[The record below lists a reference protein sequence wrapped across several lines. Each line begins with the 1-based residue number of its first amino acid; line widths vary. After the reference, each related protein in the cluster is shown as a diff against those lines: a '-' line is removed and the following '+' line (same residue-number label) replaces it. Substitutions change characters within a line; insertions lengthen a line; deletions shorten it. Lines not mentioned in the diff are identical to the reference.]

1 MMSLKARRRELYSNG
16 FWVNILGI
24 VPLLWGCILLFMVI
38 WGLNVAL
45 GDPMTYLDKVLEHDL
60 FVGNYTIQNFIDV
73 SEKFMQPVSGS
84 NGVMRWITYP

>member
-1 MMSLKARRRELYSNG
+1 MMNLKTRRRELRSNG
-16 FWVNILGI
+16 FAVNFLGI
-24 VPLLWGCILLFMVI
+24 IPLIWGSILVFMVI

-60 FVGNYTIQNFIDV
+60 FVGKYTIQNFIDV

-84 NGVMRWITYP
+84 NGVMS